1 MKKTIINL
9 LLFTITISTIFS
21 CNKLKINKEKE
32 TSELKTT
39 VIVDTIKGL
48 EKIGSLLRF
57 ETVDDYVDF
66 IEDTNQVKW
75 TRLSQFTT
83 NQGFQNFFTQN
94 SNINV
99 EDSNA
104 MDINLGQLLNVDGVL
119 IIGDNALKIDLPEKK
134 VYLTSLN
141 SLASN
146 YQSLITGDIENKLI
160 SWFSTDDDIIDYL
173 LYGFIEK
180 CGSSNNFNETSNKIY
195 PYENNTIDYITWNVN
210 YFKSGIYFSVKIK
223 ALHYY
228 NGFVLSDYSNVKFEV
243 NVAPSPNWKAMR
255 MRPRP
260 CSGNN
265 NVYHQGGIRDFTG
278 FGLFGTATYPV
289 VRLFSAYER
298 VRGLNGYRV
307 WIKGVYIKSPTETI
321 KTSTWIGR
329 EVNSNF

>member
-32 TSELKTT
+32 TTELKTT

-48 EKIGSLLRF
+48 EKIGSILRF

-94 SNINV
+94 PIINI

-104 MDINLGQLLNVDGVL
+104 MDINLGQLLNIDGVL

-134 VYLTSLN
+134 VYLTALN

-180 CGSSNNFNETSNKIY
+180 CGGISGGTYPCYNNSANAQVIGQFAN
-195 PYENNTIDYITWNVN
+195 IDVRLNPGVKF
-210 YFKSGIYFSVKIK
+210 FKAGIYYRLSALYELINYNINGTYNIEIEVKGPQGWYK
-223 ALHYY
+223 
-228 NGFVLSDYSNVKFEV
+228 K
-243 NVAPSPNWKAMR
+243 
-255 MRPRP
+255 RP
-260 CSGNN
+260 CNSGS
-265 NVYHQGGIRDFTG
+265 TG
-278 FGLFGTATYPV
+278 TTPASTFISSTL
-289 VRLFSAYER
+289 SAYQKTFYSGTR
-298 VRGLNGYRV
+298 NLNGYYFFIRARAKKPDGTYTE
-307 WIKGVYIKSPTETI
+307 WTPYGGRNINSPY
-321 KTSTWIGR
+321 
-329 EVNSNF
+329 

>member
-9 LLFTITISTIFS
+9 LLFTITVSTIFS

-32 TSELKTT
+32 TTELKTT

-104 MDINLGQLLNVDGVL
+104 MDIYLGQLLNVDGVL

-134 VYLTSLN
+134 VYLTALN

-146 YQSLITGDIENKLI
+146 YQSLINGDIENKLI

-180 CGSSNNFNETSNKIY
+180 CGGIDGGTYPCYNNNANSLLIGTIANIDVRLNPGVKFFQAGIYHRLSALYELINFNTNGVYNIEI
-195 PYENNTIDYITWNVN
+195 E
-210 YFKSGIYFSVKIK
+210 VKGPQGWYK
-223 ALHYY
+223 
-228 NGFVLSDYSNVKFEV
+228 K
-243 NVAPSPNWKAMR
+243 
-255 MRPRP
+255 RP
-260 CSGNN
+260 CNSGS
-265 NVYHQGGIRDFTG
+265 TG
-278 FGLFGTATYPV
+278 TTPASTFINSTLSAKQKTFYVGT
-289 VRLFSAYER
+289 RN
-298 VRGLNGYRV
+298 LNGYYFFIRARAKKPDGTYTE
-307 WIKGVYIKSPTETI
+307 WTPYGGRNINSPY
-321 KTSTWIGR
+321 
-329 EVNSNF
+329 